1 MHFQVNEMNKFKSI
15 FVLLAIF
22 GFVGCRVSLRSESL
36 SSANYYY
43 LTENKDLSSIGR
55 VAIVELENES
65 DYPEISGD
73 VTESLYEQLQK
84 RQIFGH
90 TVVHKSDAAWR
101 SLQVPADGSYSL
113 EQLAAIRKSLKCN
126 AILVGTV
133 TRYKPY
139 PHMSIGLRLKMVDLT
154 DGRLLWGLE
163 QVWDSA
169 DRKTQYRIERY
180 FDREKREGF
189 GPLREELVAVSSIEF
204 LKFVTYEVA
213 STL

>member
-1 MHFQVNEMNKFKSI
+1 MNKLKAI
-15 FVLLAIF
+15 FVLSAVFIS
-22 GFVGCRVSLRSESL
+22 GCYRISLRSDSL
-36 SSANYYY
+36 SAANYYY

-65 DYPEISGD
+65 EYPKISGD
-73 VTESLYEQLQK
+73 VTESLYEELQK
-84 RQIFGH
+84 RQIFGLSI
-90 TVVHKSDAAWR
+90 VRKSDASWR
-101 SLQVPADGSYSL
+101 SLQIPAEGSYSL

-126 AILVGTV
+126 AILVGTI

-139 PHMSIGLRLKMVDLT
+139 PHMSIGLRLKIVDLT
-154 DGRLLWGLE
+154 DGQLLWGLE

-169 DRKTQYRIERY
+169 DKRTQYRIERY
-180 FDREKREGF
+180 FSKQKRKGF
-189 GPLREELVAVSSIEF
+189 GPLREELVTVSSIEF

>member
-1 MHFQVNEMNKFKSI
+1 MNKLKVI
-15 FVLLAIF
+15 FVLSAVFIS
-22 GFVGCRVSLRSESL
+22 GCYRISLRSDSL

-43 LTENKDLSSIGR
+43 LTENKDLSSVGR

-73 VTESLYEQLQK
+73 ITESLYEQLQK
-84 RQIFGH
+84 RQIFGLSII
-90 TVVHKSDAAWR
+90 HKSDDSWR
-101 SLQVPADGSYSL
+101 SLQLPGEGSYSL

-133 TRYKPY
+133 TKYKPY
-139 PHMSIGLRLKMVDLT
+139 PHMSIGLRLKLVDLT
-154 DGRLLWGLE
+154 DGQLLWGLE

-180 FDREKREGF
+180 FDKEKRNGF
-189 GPLREELVAVSSIEF
+189 GPLREELVTVSSIEF

>member
-1 MHFQVNEMNKFKSI
+1 MNKLKAI
-15 FVLLAIF
+15 FVLSAVFIF
-22 GFVGCRVSLRSESL
+22 TGCRVSLRSESL

-43 LTENKDLSSIGR
+43 LTENKDLSTVGR

-73 VTESLYEQLQK
+73 ITESLYEQLQK
-84 RQIFGH
+84 RQIFGLSI
-90 TVVHKSDAAWR
+90 VRKSNDSWR
-101 SLQVPADGSYSL
+101 SLQIPGEGSYSL

-139 PHMSIGLRLKMVDLT
+139 PHMSIGLRLKIVDLT
-154 DGRLLWGLE
+154 DGQLLWGLE

-169 DRKTQYRIERY
+169 DRKTQQRIERY
-180 FDREKREGF
+180 FDKEKREGF
-189 GPLREELVAVSSIEF
+189 GPLREELVAVSPIEF
-204 LKFVTYEVA
+204 LKFVAYEIA